1 MAEVVIRAF
10 APVYAHVE
18 VDEEGK
24 GEVTK
29 VVVGD
34 EDVDYEKAEVIEV
47 LDVEETGEALAA
59 ANDAAL
65 AIYRDPSQQ
74 WPGWK
79 FGY

>member
-1 MAEVVIRAF
+1 MAEVIIRAF

-47 LDVEETGEALAA
+47 LDIEETGEALAA

-65 AIYRDPSQQ
+65 AIYRDPDQQ
-74 WPGWK
+74 WPGWR